1 MNPIPDVVHQDDA
14 DVEERKDVRRRY
26 YVPEAIGGACYMI
39 MQTYLIV
46 QSLLVATIG
55 NWEKCH

>member
-26 YVPEAIGGACYMI
+26 YVPEAIGACYMI